1 MGELLSQY
9 DVLGAF
15 LVNIELTLWAAIG
28 SAVLGVVLMVMRVSP
43 MGSLRSFASSC
54 VNIIMNVPLTLI
66 ILACSL
72 GLYGELGVVV
82 SGRSGDQW
90 LARNSFWLTVIGLSV
105 YTSTFVC
112 EALRS
117 GLNTVPR
124 GQAEAARAIGLTFG
138 QTMRS
143 VILPQTLRGAVAP
156 LGNTLIAL
164 AKNTTVA
171 SAAGVAQAAS
181 VMSDMFE
188 FDPQHLLAIFAIF
201 AIGWTI
207 IVLPIGLI
215 TTSLSRKLAVAR

>member
-43 MGSLRSFASSC
+43 MSSLRSFAAAF
-54 VNIIMNVPLTLI
+54 VNIVMNVPLTLI

-72 GLYGELGVVV
+72 GVYGELGVVV

-124 GQAEAARAIGLTFG
+124 GQAEAARAIGLSFG

>member
-28 SAVLGVVLMVMRVSP
+28 SAVLGVILMVMRVSP
-43 MGSLRSFASSC
+43 MSSLRSFASAF
-54 VNIIMNVPLTLI
+54 VNIVMNVPLTLI

-72 GLYGELGVVV
+72 GVYGELGVVV
-82 SGRSGDQW
+82 SGRWGDQW

-117 GLNTVPR
+117 GLNTVPP
-124 GQAEAARAIGLTFG
+124 GQAEAARAIGLSFG

>member
-43 MGSLRSFASSC
+43 MSSLRSFAAAF
-54 VNIIMNVPLTLI
+54 VNIVMNVPLTLI

-72 GLYGELGVVV
+72 GVYGELGVVV

-117 GLNTVPR
+117 GLNTVPP
-124 GQAEAARAIGLTFG
+124 GQAEAARAIGLSFG

>member
-28 SAVLGVVLMVMRVSP
+28 SAVLGVILMVMRVSP
-43 MGSLRSFASSC
+43 MSSLRSFASAF
-54 VNIIMNVPLTLI
+54 VNIVMNVPLTLI

-72 GLYGELGVVV
+72 GVYGELGVVV
-82 SGRSGDQW
+82 SGRWGDQW

-117 GLNTVPR
+117 GLNTVPP
-124 GQAEAARAIGLTFG
+124 GQAEAARAIGLSFG

-188 FDPQHLLAIFAIF
+188 FDPQHLLAIFALF

>member
-28 SAVLGVVLMVMRVSP
+28 SAVLGVILMVMRVSP
-43 MGSLRSFASSC
+43 MSSLRSFASAF
-54 VNIIMNVPLTLI
+54 VNIVMNVPLTLI

-72 GLYGELGVVV
+72 GVYGELGVVV
-82 SGRSGDQW
+82 SGRWGDQW

-117 GLNTVPR
+117 GLNTVPP
-124 GQAEAARAIGLTFG
+124 GQAEAARAIGLSFD

>member
-43 MGSLRSFASSC
+43 MSSLRSFAAAF
-54 VNIIMNVPLTLI
+54 VNIVMNVPLTLI

-72 GLYGELGVVV
+72 GVYGELGVVV
-82 SGRSGDQW
+82 SGRSDDQW

-117 GLNTVPR
+117 GLNTVPP
-124 GQAEAARAIGLTFG
+124 GQAEAARAIGLSFG

>member
-43 MGSLRSFASSC
+43 MSSLRSFAAAF
-54 VNIIMNVPLTLI
+54 VNIVMNVPLTLI

-72 GLYGELGVVV
+72 GVYGELGVVV

-117 GLNTVPR
+117 GLNTVPP
-124 GQAEAARAIGLTFG
+124 GQAEAARAIGLSFG
-138 QTMRS
+138 QTMSS

>member
-1 MGELLSQY
+1 MGDLLAQY

-15 LVNIELTLWAAIG
+15 IVNIELTVLAAIG
-28 SAVLGVVLMVMRVSP
+28 STIIGTALMIMRVCP
-43 MGSLRSFASSC
+43 MASLRGAAAAF
-54 VNIIMNVPLTLI
+54 VNVVMNIPLTLI

-72 GLYGELGVVV
+72 GLYGQLGIVL
-82 SGRSGDQW
+82 SGRSGNQW
-90 LARNSFWLTVIGLSV
+90 LATNSFWLTVLGLSV
-105 YTSTFVC
+105 YTATFVC

-117 GLNTVPR
+117 GLNTVPP
-124 GQAEAARAIGLTFG
+124 GQAEAARAIGLGFG
-138 QTMRS
+138 PTMRL

-188 FDPQHLLAIFAIF
+188 FSPQYVVSVFLLFAV
-201 AIGWTI
+201 GWTI
-207 IVLPIGLI
+207 IVLPIGLL

>member
-28 SAVLGVVLMVMRVSP
+28 SAVLGVILMVMRVSP
-43 MGSLRSFASSC
+43 MSSLRSFASAS
-54 VNIIMNVPLTLI
+54 VNIVMNVPLTLI

-72 GLYGELGVVV
+72 GVYGELGVVV
-82 SGRSGDQW
+82 SGRWGDQW

-117 GLNTVPR
+117 GLNTVPP
-124 GQAEAARAIGLTFG
+124 GQAEAARAIGLSFG

-188 FDPQHLLAIFAIF
+188 FDPQHLLAIFALC

>member
-28 SAVLGVVLMVMRVSP
+28 SAVLGVILMVMRVSP
-43 MGSLRSFASSC
+43 MSSLRSFASTF
-54 VNIIMNVPLTLI
+54 VNIVMNVPLTLI

-72 GLYGELGVVV
+72 GVYGELGVVV
-82 SGRSGDQW
+82 SGRWGDQW

-117 GLNTVPR
+117 GLNTVPP
-124 GQAEAARAIGLTFG
+124 GQAEAARAIGLSFG

>member
-43 MGSLRSFASSC
+43 MGSLRSFAAAF
-54 VNIIMNVPLTLI
+54 VNIVMNVPLTLI

-124 GQAEAARAIGLTFG
+124 GQAEAARAIGLSFG

>member
-15 LVNIELTLWAAIG
+15 LVNIELTVFSAIG
-28 SAVLGVVLMVMRVSP
+28 AALLGTILMIMRVCP
-43 MGSLRSFASSC
+43 MGSLRGFAAAFT
-54 VNIIMNVPLTLI
+54 NIVMNIPLTLI

-72 GLYGELGVVV
+72 GVYGQLGVVV
-82 SGRSGDQW
+82 SGRWGDQW

-105 YTSTFVC
+105 YTATFVC

-117 GLNTVPR
+117 GLNTVPP
-124 GQAEAARAIGLTFG
+124 GQAEAARAIGLGFG
-138 QTMRS
+138 QTMGS
-143 VILPQTLRGAVAP
+143 IVLPQTLRGAVAP

-171 SAAGVAQAAS
+171 SAAGVSQAAS

-188 FDPQHLLAIFAIF
+188 FSPQHLLAIFAVF

-207 IVLPIGLI
+207 IVLPIGLL

>member
-43 MGSLRSFASSC
+43 ISSLRSFAAAF
-54 VNIIMNVPLTLI
+54 VNIVMNVPLTLI

-72 GLYGELGVVV
+72 GVYGELGVVV

-117 GLNTVPR
+117 GLNTVPP
-124 GQAEAARAIGLTFG
+124 GQAEAARAIGLSFG